1 MEKKKV
7 RWFPQGDLEAQPTY
21 LLLVV
26 LYRVFEFF
34 KTGWDVMSRRYG
46 FGLANVFDTIFTL
59 YVRHYYAKLGQASRK
74 VFSDAGHADGPS
86 GR

>member
-1 MEKKKV
+1 M
-7 RWFPQGDLEAQPTY
+7 L
-21 LLLVV
+21 
-26 LYRVFEFF
+26 

-46 FGLANVFDTIFTL
+46 FGLANVFDAIFTL
-59 YVRHYYAKLGQASRK
+59 YARQYYAKLGQASRK

>member
-1 MEKKKV
+1 MLY
-7 RWFPQGDLEAQPTY
+7 QGFE
-21 LLLVV
+21 LL
-26 LYRVFEFF
+26 

-46 FGLANVFDTIFTL
+46 FGLANVFDAIFTL
-59 YVRHYYAKLGQASRK
+59 YARQYYAKLGQASRK